1 MSTSQRHKQSVESE
15 ITKLLH
21 DKGIVACDHE
31 NG

>member
-1 MSTSQRHKQSVESE
+1 MSTPQRGSVEPE
-15 ITKLLH
+15 NTKLLH